1 MTGKSRDLERL
12 GEKGEEDAADEEP
25 FLPAERT
32 TDEEEV
38 DPSDERGAASSSL
51 PESVHLIQIC
61 RSSSAQSKGG
71 DIDLLNPNQLQCRI
85 CLDSE
90 GEDELISP
98 CLCRGTQKFVHRSCL
113 DNWRAVK
120 EGFAFAHC
128 TECRASF
135 HLRTNMPP
143 DRWWL
148 RLKFQ
153 LLVVRDHALLFIVV
167 QMVVASMGML
177 VYVFY
182 GDELR
187 EMFGYEQHPIS
198 FYSLA
203 IIIGVLVG
211 LLYGFFIAIIC
222 GQRISNRH
230 YHILAKQALTR
241 EYVVVSLGDNEEAPS
256 LDRGHINEL
265 RMLGLY

>member
-1 MTGKSRDLERL
+1 MPERMTGKSRDLERL

-25 FLPAERT
+25 FLPAEST

-120 EGFAFAHC
+120 VTFAPYSC
-128 TECRASF
+128 
-135 HLRTNMPP
+135 
-143 DRWWL
+143 
-148 RLKFQ
+148 
-153 LLVVRDHALLFIVV
+153 VR
-167 QMVVASMGML
+167 S
-177 VYVFY
+177 
-182 GDELR
+182 
-187 EMFGYEQHPIS
+187 P
-198 FYSLA
+198 
-203 IIIGVLVG
+203 
-211 LLYGFFIAIIC
+211 
-222 GQRISNRH
+222 
-230 YHILAKQALTR
+230 TT
-241 EYVVVSLGDNEEAPS
+241 
-256 LDRGHINEL
+256 
-265 RMLGLY
+265 